1 MRLSKIYVAWAAE
14 LGSLVID
21 VGEQTHL
28 EDALAECCSAS
39 YRPSGDRSIFLPVK
53 IFHHSKV
60 DIHLVDLITV
70 QTD

>member
-1 MRLSKIYVAWAAE
+1 MVISKVHVPGAAE

-28 EDALAECCSAS
+28 EDALTECCSS
-39 YRPSGDRSIFLPVK
+39 PYRSSRDRSVFLPVK